1 MSAPSIPNLLSLR
14 ARGGGRGRGR
24 GRDPG
29 QGRGSEAP
37 VSRGQA
43 HDSTI
48 QGTDTDAAVS
58 RLSAVD
64 MGYLSDPYARY
75 FVSNLGGAPARRFPI
90 INRGTYT
97 RTTAIDGLVHSFLA
111 GAEGEED
118 GRGAPGVM
126 AKQIVSLGAGTDT
139 RPFRLFAQQAHPN
152 LIYHELDFS
161 VTSAKKLKTVE
172 ALPPLGTI
180 LANRSTGEPGD
191 WSSRPSRGEYYCHGL
206 DIRRLSPA
214 STEMLPGLRTDV
226 PTLILS
232 ECCLCYLSQEESEGV
247 LEYFSSRIAN
257 VAVIIY
263 EPVHLGDPFSDTMVS
278 NLAARNI
285 HMPSLERRRN
295 EGDEAEAARLRRMG
309 FENTHHLT
317 IDRIWN
323 RWVNAEEKERVDRL
337 EGLDEVEEWQ
347 LLAGHYVV
355 VWSFRGEGFEGWR
368 AMA

>member
-14 ARGGGRGRGR
+14 ARGGRGRSR
-24 GRDPG
+24 GRG
-29 QGRGSEAP
+29 QGRGGSGAGAESRAP
-37 VSRGQA
+37 RGQA
-43 HDSTI
+43 HDAVI

-64 MGYLSDPYARY
+64 TGYLSDPYARY
-75 FVSNLGGAPARRFPI
+75 FVSAFDGPPARRFPI

-97 RTTAIDGLVHSFLA
+97 RTTAIDNLVRAFLA
-111 GAEGEED
+111 RTEGEVT
-118 GRGAPGVM
+118 R
-126 AKQIVSLGAGTDT
+126 QIVSLGAGTDT
-139 RPFRLFAQQAHPN
+139 RPFRLFSQQSRPK
-152 LIYHELDFS
+152 LVYHEIDFS

-172 ALPPLGTI
+172 AVPPLASVLT
-180 LANRSTGEPGD
+180 NRSTGQQDTGS
-191 WSSRPSRGEYYCHGL
+191 WSSQPLNGEYFCHGL

-214 STEMLPGLRTDV
+214 ATEILPGLRTDV

-247 LEYFSSRIAN
+247 LEYFSSRIPN
-257 VAVIIY
+257 ISVVIY
-263 EPVHLGDPFSDTMVS
+263 EPIHLGDPFSDTMVS

-295 EGDEAEAARLRRMG
+295 EADEAARLKRIG
-309 FENTHHLT
+309 FETTRQLT
-317 IDRIWN
+317 IDRLWSK
-323 RWVNAEEKERVDRL
+323 WVDAEEKERVDRL

-355 VWSFRGEGFEGWR
+355 VWSFRGDGFEGWR
-368 AMA
+368 GIE